1 MASSDTLIT
10 AIPQI
15 DGSTREIHAQDKQ
28 HARRAREL
36 LRQDPALAGLLGG
49 IDGIR
54 IRIVDRRPR

>member
-1 MASSDTLIT
+1 MSDTLIT
-10 AIPQI
+10 TIPQI
-15 DGSTREIHAQDKQ
+15 DGTSREIHAQDKQ

-36 LRQDPALAGLLGG
+36 LRQDPALADRLDG